1 MQTYKT
7 VCLTPD
13 EPGLVSIAESAR
25 RLIRK
30 SCEVDLVTLACHPST
45 KEAEAGE
52 QQVQGQPGIL
62 TKVLLSIDKQYGRS
76 KQWRRSTQP
85 STSLTVTGSL
95 GLPFFRGQRVYM
107 SPTVN

>member
-1 MQTYKT
+1 MQMYKT
-7 VCLTPD
+7 ACLTPD

-76 KQWRRSTQP
+76 KQWRRLHTAFHGTDSYRISWP
-85 STSLTVTGSL
+85 AC
-95 GLPFFRGQRVYM
+95 FQRPGVYM